1 MIAHDDDLPEI
12 AAVRPAWLMTLA
24 DLALLL
30 VAFFVF
36 IQANQ
41 QLDGGTLARGIRA
54 GFGAPDTGAIVPPA
68 PMPVTANA
76 VGGFAQGSAELP
88 GPVTALSDWARE
100 ALRDPRAML
109 AVTGMVDGSPQD
121 VDPTTHSAALLAADR
136 ARSVASALI
145 TAGIAPDRIA
155 ITAAGRSGRRGV
167 SVTTGFAGNRQD
179 AAVPVAASPAAPPA
193 APLAAKRT

>member
-1 MIAHDDDLPEI
+1 MTALDDDLPEI
-12 AAVRPAWLMTLA
+12 APVRPAWLMTLA

-54 GFGAPDTGAIVPPA
+54 GFGAPDTTAIVPLA

-88 GPVTALSDWARE
+88 DPVNALADWAND

-121 VDPTTHSAALLAADR
+121 VDAITQSPAVLAADR
-136 ARSVASALI
+136 ARTVASALI
-145 TAGIAPDRIA
+145 AAGIDPNRIA
-155 ITAAGRSGRRGV
+155 ITAAGRAGRRSV

-179 AAVPVAASPAAPPA
+179 VAAPVAVPTIAH
-193 APLAAKRT
+193 TGT

>member
-1 MIAHDDDLPEI
+1 MTALDDDLPEI
-12 AAVRPAWLMTLA
+12 APVRPAWLMTLA

-54 GFGAPDTGAIVPPA
+54 GFGASDTVANVPPA

-76 VGGFAQGSAELP
+76 IGGFARGSAELP
-88 GPVTALSDWARE
+88 GPVAALNDWAAE

-121 VDPTTHSAALLAADR
+121 VDPTTNSAVLLAADR
-136 ARSVASALI
+136 ARAVASALI
-145 TAGIAPDRIA
+145 ASGIVPDRIV
-155 ITAAGRSGRRGV
+155 ITAAGRPGRRSV

-179 AAVPVAASPAAPPA
+179 AAVPVAA
-193 APLAAKRT
+193 PLAAKRT